1 MTLYDHGCNISK
13 PFKTQFQSE
22 HSELLACVDHNQD
35 SSILWFVASSSPHL
49 LLLVSMGFNPFIR
62 GAIGC
67 TSPGEVFFKAM
78 LEGGNNNKPPIWDL
92 FYTTYKNCVIWRMN
106 YYYYIYILFY
116 PHVLNPFLWVNR
128 KSNSNCSS
136 CSDTN
141 NNFNVILI
149 YFVSRT
155 ARRKRG
161 PSVWSSH
168 GRTTCAWSAM
178 VICTARVSASPMRLF
193 AWFLARCVWCYQS
206 LGPEGTR
213 ATRARGRGGK
223 LTYGMDH
230 EDGSKPIIAIF
241 EVINIHWPV
250 F

>member
-1 MTLYDHGCNISK
+1 
-13 PFKTQFQSE
+13 
-22 HSELLACVDHNQD
+22 
-35 SSILWFVASSSPHL
+35 
-49 LLLVSMGFNPFIR
+49 
-62 GAIGC
+62 
-67 TSPGEVFFKAM
+67 VFFNAM

-92 FYTTYKNCVIWRMN
+92 FYTTYKHCVIWRMN
-106 YYYYIYILFY
+106 YYYIYSVLPTCSQSISMDQLKVKLKLFLLFRY
-116 PHVLNPFLWVNR
+116 KQQLQCHFVLFLEWHSKKKTR
-128 KSNSNCSS
+128 
-136 CSDTN
+136 
-141 NNFNVILI
+141 
-149 YFVSRT
+149 
-155 ARRKRG
+155 
-161 PSVWSSH
+161 SVWSSH

-230 EDGSKPIIAIF
+230 GDGSKPIIAIF